1 MSNQAAKV
9 VALDESGEDGEE
21 EVYELDY
28 DEDED
33 QAQLESSQ
41 GLSRSKPGVA
51 LGPVN
56 EEVKEMKSVDEE
68 TNNDSDASGARLNL
82 RDVNEVTT
90 PVEDDSHEQ
99 NE

>member
-1 MSNQAAKV
+1 MSNTAKV

-21 EVYELDY
+21 EVYELEY
-28 DEDED
+28 DEDEE

-51 LGPVN
+51 LDPVN

-68 TNNDSDASGARLNL
+68 TNNESDASGTRLNL
-82 RDVNEVTT
+82 QDVNEITT
-90 PVEDDSHEQ
+90 PPVEDDSHE
-99 NE
+99 